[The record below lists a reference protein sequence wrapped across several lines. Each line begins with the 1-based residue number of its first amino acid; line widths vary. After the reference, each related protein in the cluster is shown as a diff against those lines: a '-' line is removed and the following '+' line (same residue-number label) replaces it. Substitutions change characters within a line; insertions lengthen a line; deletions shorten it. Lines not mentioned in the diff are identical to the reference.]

1 MDRDGS
7 RDHPSSGCE
16 NVRWDLSHLYPSPED
31 PRLSGDLEGALEQAR
46 SFREIYAGRVKE
58 LDAPQ
63 LQEALAR
70 YEAILE
76 RLGRVETF
84 AQLWFVTDTRD
95 SARGR
100 LLQSVREREAAVRTQ
115 LLFFDLEWTR
125 TEEKRVSSLLQS
137 EDLARWGHYLQAIR
151 RYRPH
156 LLTEPEE
163 KILAEKAVTGQS
175 AWVRF
180 FEEAVNDIPFQIDGE
195 RLTEEEVL
203 SRLHLPDRAVRR
215 KAAGAMTEGLRGQL
229 RTLTFVF
236 NMLASDKA
244 VDDRLRRYPHWLS
257 ERNLANEIDDG
268 MVHSLVK
275 AVVDRYDLPQ
285 RYYRL
290 KKRLLRLEALY
301 DYDRY
306 APLGSQEKP
315 IPWAACQ
322 TETIDAFRA
331 FSPRMAEIA
340 ARFFDEGWIDAP
352 VEKGK
357 RGGAFS
363 HPAVP
368 SVHPYVM
375 VNYTGRRR
383 DVMTVAHELG
393 HGVHQFLAS
402 QRGYL
407 NSQTPLTIA
416 ETASVFGEMLVFE
429 RLMAQ
434 EPDPR
439 ERLALL
445 CGKIE
450 DILATVFRQ
459 IAMNRFEETY
469 HSRRRTDGEL
479 PPETL
484 SQIWLETQKAMF
496 GDAVVLTEDYGIWW
510 SYIPHFLHTPGY
522 VYAYAFGELLVLAL
536 YSRYREVGEPFASG
550 YLEMLSL
557 GGSERPE
564 EVVARSGLDLKDP
577 GLWERGLGVLDRMI
591 AQAEEWAGM

>member
-1 MDRDGS
+1 
-7 RDHPSSGCE
+7 
-16 NVRWDLSHLYPSPED
+16 
-31 PRLSGDLEGALEQAR
+31 LEGALEQAR